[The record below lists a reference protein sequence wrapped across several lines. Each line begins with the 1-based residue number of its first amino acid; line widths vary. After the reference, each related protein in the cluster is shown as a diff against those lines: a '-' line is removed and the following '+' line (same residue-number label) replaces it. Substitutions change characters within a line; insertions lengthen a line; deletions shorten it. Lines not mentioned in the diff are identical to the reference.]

1 MAGKALNEKRFAE
14 MKGKWSLFPLANS
27 NALDNFLVEAAAKA
41 QVAQQQT
48 VPVSEAQVRERIHL
62 SHVNG
67 IDDYSKLFINLA
79 ARVNEEEI
87 KLVVIDNIHAV
98 CENFIKQDG

>member
-1 MAGKALNEKRFAE
+1 M
-14 MKGKWSLFPLANS
+14 
-27 NALDNFLVEAAAKA
+27 EAAAKA

>member
-1 MAGKALNEKRFAE
+1 M
-14 MKGKWSLFPLANS
+14 
-27 NALDNFLVEAAAKA
+27 EAAAKA

-79 ARVNEEEI
+79 ARVDDAESDCASAPCRLRTFAGISTHIECV
-87 KLVVIDNIHAV
+87 LLL
-98 CENFIKQDG
+98 